1 MKGAMALAARDKSSV
16 LIVAVD
22 HGGAT
27 GSQWVRF
34 IRRTLSAGRVV
45 VDCTGFW
52 AIVKRPCMLG
62 RAMSV
67 LGDGLIGRLTAQGHS
82 HRLARGVDVT
92 KDALRNLS
100 SGLVIAGQGDQP
112 AHTSLLKLPIGLKL
126 NCGP

>member
-1 MKGAMALAARDKSSV
+1 MGSIYPPD
-16 LIVAVD
+16 LI
-22 HGGAT
+22 GG
-27 GSQWVRF
+27 SRCC
-34 IRRTLSAGRVV
+34 RLHR
-45 VDCTGFW
+45 FW

-67 LGDGLIGRLTAQGHS
+67 LADGLIGRLTAQGHS

-100 SGLVIAGQGDQP
+100 SGLVIAGQGHQR